1 LYATFGDMKSVARGK
16 WRHATNECRDRDL
29 RLAVQLTVTQLTAGA
44 LWADVT
50 GLIAE
55 TEASRHRK
63 NKKQSLAGNFRRK
76 LFMAPSTPNEQERRP
91 EVGAGFDAVIVGA
104 GFAGLYMLHRLRGL
118 GFTARVYEAGGGV
131 GGTWYWNRY
140 PGARCDVESMQ
151 YSFSFS
157 EELDQQWDWSE
168 KYAPQPEILAYAN
181 HVADRFDLRRH
192 IRFDTRVTVASFD
205 EAAKCWRIETGR
217 SDKVSAKFCIMAVG
231 CLSATNHP
239 PFKGR
244 EEFRGPVYHTGE
256 WPHQGVDF
264 TGLRVGIIGTG
275 SSAIQSIPI
284 IAQQASALTVFQR
297 TATYSVP
304 AWNAKLTP
312 EYRSTI
318 KADYPALRA
327 KARARPTGFY
337 FPFNMQ
343 PALDATEEERE
354 RQYQEAWERG
364 GLPFLGAFGDLLF
377 EKAANDTIAEFAR
390 RKIRSIV
397 KDPATAEL
405 LCPDNVFGCKR
416 LCVDT
421 DYFETYNLPHVKLV
435 DVSKTPIKRFTADGI
450 EVNSVDYPFDAII
463 CATGFAAMTGSF
475 DKIRITGRHGKTLA
489 EKWREG
495 PRAYLGVATA
505 GFPNLF
511 TITGPGSPSVL
522 ASMIQAIEQHV
533 DWMADCMAHMRDIG
547 AATIEAVPHYED
559 EWVEHVNEVSKVS
572 LRSTCSSWYVGANI
586 PGRPRVFMPY
596 IGGFPVYVQ
605 KCNEVMS
612 NGFEGFVIEG
622 ANAGN
627 EAPRVRLTERWRVP
641 LDIEV
646 ISPAAVAARR
656 VPVV

>member
-1 LYATFGDMKSVARGK
+1 MTGT
-16 WRHATNECRDRDL
+16 TNGHSRQPETG
-29 RLAVQLTVTQLTAGA
+29 AV
-44 LWADVT
+44 
-50 GLIAE
+50 
-55 TEASRHRK
+55 
-63 NKKQSLAGNFRRK
+63 
-76 LFMAPSTPNEQERRP
+76 
-91 EVGAGFDAVIVGA
+91 FDAVIVGA

-157 EELDQQWDWSE
+157 EELDQQWNWSE
-168 KYAPQPEILAYAN
+168 KYAPQPEILSYAN
-181 HVADRFDLRRH
+181 HVADRFDLRQH
-192 IRFDTRVTVASFD
+192 IQFDTRVTSATFD
-205 EAAKCWRIETGR
+205 ETAKCWQIETGR
-217 SDKVSAKFCIMAVG
+217 GNKVSAKFCIMAVG
-231 CLSATNHP
+231 CLSAANHV
-239 PFKGR
+239 PFRGR
-244 EEFRGPVYHTGE
+244 EDFRGPLYHTGE

-264 TGLRVGIIGTG
+264 TGLRVGVIGTG

-284 IAQQASALTVFQR
+284 IAQQASHLTVFQR

-312 EYRSTI
+312 EYRDAI

-337 FPFNMQ
+337 FPFNMK
-343 PALDATEEERE
+343 PALEASPEERE
-354 RQYQEAWERG
+354 QQYEEAWERG
-364 GLPFLGAFGDLLF
+364 GLPFLGAYGDLLF
-377 EKAANDTIAEFAR
+377 EKAANDTIADFAR
-390 RKIRSIV
+390 NKIRAIV
-397 KDPATAEL
+397 RDPATAEL

-421 DYFETYNLPHVKLV
+421 GYFETYNLAHVKLV
-435 DVSKTPIKRFTADGI
+435 DVSKTPIERFTADGV
-450 EVNSVDYPFDAII
+450 EVNGSEYKLDAIV

-475 DKIRITGRHGKTLA
+475 DRIKITGRNGQTLA
-489 EKWREG
+489 EKWRAG
-495 PRAYLGVATA
+495 PRAYLGVATT

-533 DWMADCMAHMRDIG
+533 DWMADCIAHVRDIG
-547 AATIEAVPHYED
+547 AATIEPVQASED
-559 EWVEHVNEVSKVS
+559 KWVEHVNEVSKVS

-622 ANAGN
+622 AAASN

-641 LDIEV
+641 LDIDV
-646 ISPAAVAARR
+646 ISPAAIAARR

>member
-1 LYATFGDMKSVARGK
+1 MADNAR
-16 WRHATNECRDRDL
+16 
-29 RLAVQLTVTQLTAGA
+29 
-44 LWADVT
+44 
-50 GLIAE
+50 
-55 TEASRHRK
+55 
-63 NKKQSLAGNFRRK
+63 KQ
-76 LFMAPSTPNEQERRP
+76 EERQP
-91 EVGAGFDAVIVGA
+91 EVGVLFDAIVVGA

-168 KYAPQPEILAYAN
+168 KYSPQPEILAYAN
-181 HVADRFDLRRH
+181 HVTDRFNLRPD
-192 IRFDTRVTVASFD
+192 IRFNTRVTSTTFD
-205 EAAKCWRIETGR
+205 EAKNCWHVETDRGDR
-217 SDKVSAKFCIMAVG
+217 VSAKFCIMAVG
-231 CLSATNHP
+231 CMSATNRP
-239 PFKGR
+239 PFAGMDDFKG
-244 EEFRGPVYHTGE
+244 PIYHTGE
-256 WPHQGVDF
+256 WPHDGVDF
-264 TGLRVGIIGTG
+264 SGLRVGVIGTG

-284 IAQQASALTVFQR
+284 IAQQAAELTVFQR
-297 TATYSVP
+297 TATYTVP
-304 AWNAKLTP
+304 AWNEKLTP
-312 EYRSTI
+312 EYRQKI

-337 FPFNMQ
+337 FPFNMK
-343 PALDATEEERE
+343 PALEATPEERE
-354 RQYQEAWERG
+354 QKYEEAWERG

-377 EKAANDTIAEFAR
+377 EKAANDTIADFAR
-390 RKIRSIV
+390 AKIRGIV

-421 DYFETYNLPHVKLV
+421 GYFETYNLPHVKLV
-435 DVSKTPIKRFTADGI
+435 DVSKTPIERFTKEGI
-450 EVNSVDYPFDAII
+450 EVDGTEYPLDVIV

-475 DKIRITGRHGKTLA
+475 DRMKITGRNGLTLA
-489 EKWREG
+489 EKWRGG
-495 PRAYLGVATA
+495 PRAYLGVASK

-511 TITGPGSPSVL
+511 MITGPGSPSVL

-533 DWMADCMAHMRDIG
+533 DWMLDCMAHLRDVG
-547 AATIEAVPHYED
+547 ASTVEPIQQYED
-559 EWVEHVNEVSKVS
+559 DWIEHVNEVSKVS
-572 LRSTCSSWYVGANI
+572 LRSTCSSWYVGTNI
-586 PGRPRVFMPY
+586 AGRPRVFMPY

-612 NGFEGFVIEG
+612 NGFEGFVIDG
-622 ANAGN
+622 APASN

-641 LDIEV
+641 LDIDV

>member
-1 LYATFGDMKSVARGK
+1 MALD
-16 WRHATNECRDRDL
+16 
-29 RLAVQLTVTQLTAGA
+29 TQEERSPEIGA
-44 LWADVT
+44 AY
-50 GLIAE
+50 
-55 TEASRHRK
+55 
-63 NKKQSLAGNFRRK
+63 
-76 LFMAPSTPNEQERRP
+76 
-91 EVGAGFDAVIVGA
+91 DAVVVGA

-181 HVADRFDLRRH
+181 HVADRFDLRPH
-192 IRFDTRVTVASFD
+192 IRFDTRVTAATFD
-205 EAAKCWRIETGR
+205 ETANCWRIETDGGDR
-217 SDKVSAKFCIMAVG
+217 VSAQFCIMAVG
-231 CLSATNHP
+231 CLSAPNRP
-239 PFKGR
+239 PFKGI
-244 EEFRGPVYHTGE
+244 EDFRGPIYHTGQ

-264 TGLRVGIIGTG
+264 SGLRVGIIGTG

-284 IAQQASALTVFQR
+284 IAQQASSLTVFQR

-304 AWNAKLTP
+304 AWNEKLTP
-312 EYRSTI
+312 EYRNAV

-327 KARARPTGFY
+327 KGRARPTGFY
-337 FPFNMQ
+337 FPFNMK
-343 PALDATEEERE
+343 PALEATEAERE
-354 RQYQEAWERG
+354 RQYEEAWSRG
-364 GLPFLGAFGDLLF
+364 GLPFLGAYGDLLF

-397 KDPATAEL
+397 RDPATAEL

-421 DYFETYNLPHVKLV
+421 GYFETYNLPHVKLV
-435 DVSKTPIKRFTADGI
+435 DVSKTPIERFTAAGI
-450 EVNSVDYPFDAII
+450 EVNGVEYPLDMIV

-475 DKIRITGRHGKTLA
+475 EKIAITGRDGLTLA
-489 EKWREG
+489 EKWRAG
-495 PRAYLGVATA
+495 PRTYLGVGSA

-511 TITGPGSPSVL
+511 IIAGPGSPSVL
-522 ASMIQAIEQHV
+522 ASMIQSIEQHV
-533 DWMADCMAHMRDIG
+533 DWMADCVAHLRDIG
-547 AATIEAVPHYED
+547 AATIEPLQSYED

-586 PGRPRVFMPY
+586 AGRPRVFMPY

-605 KCNEVMS
+605 KCNEVMTG
-612 NGFEGFVIEG
+612 GFEGFAIEG
-622 ANAGN
+622 GHAGN
-627 EAPRVRLTERWRVP
+627 QAPRVRLTERWRVP

-646 ISPAAVAARR
+646 ISPAAIAARR